1 MGIKEYL
8 KTDVRSFRN
17 QLDSWPGEY
26 RMRQF
31 YINLPVLLG
40 KGVIRY

>member
-17 QLDSWPGEY
+17 QLDSWPGES
-26 RMRQF
+26 RMGQV